1 MSGCIW
7 SHPSAILCFGG
18 GGRSGFSGVVFVES
32 DPVRFNIDTLLNAS
46 HMKNLIELETE
57 IKHLPEHEIRQ
68 LTERLQVY
76 LEEKWDRQ
84 METDLTSGRLDRL
97 IAKAEADIA
106 ANHVK
111 DLDEVL
117 HNP

>member
-1 MSGCIW
+1 
-7 SHPSAILCFGG
+7 
-18 GGRSGFSGVVFVES
+18 
-32 DPVRFNIDTLLNAS
+32 
-46 HMKNLIELETE
+46 MKNLIELEAA
-57 IKHLPEHEIRQ
+57 IKHLPENEIRQ
-68 LTERLQVY
+68 LTERLQNY
-76 LEEKWDRQ
+76 LDEQWDRQ

>member
-1 MSGCIW
+1 
-7 SHPSAILCFGG
+7 
-18 GGRSGFSGVVFVES
+18 
-32 DPVRFNIDTLLNAS
+32 
-46 HMKNLIELETE
+46 MKNLIELETE
-57 IKHLPEHEIRQ
+57 IRHLPENEIRQ
-68 LTERLQVY
+68 LTERLQDY
-76 LEEKWDRQ
+76 LDEKWDRQ

>member
-1 MSGCIW
+1 
-7 SHPSAILCFGG
+7 
-18 GGRSGFSGVVFVES
+18 
-32 DPVRFNIDTLLNAS
+32 
-46 HMKNLIELETE
+46 MKNLIELEAE
-57 IKHLPEHEIRQ
+57 IKHLPENEIRQ
-68 LTERLQVY
+68 LTKRLQDY
-76 LEEKWDRQ
+76 LDEKWDRQ
-84 METDLTSGRLDRL
+84 METDLTSGRLERL